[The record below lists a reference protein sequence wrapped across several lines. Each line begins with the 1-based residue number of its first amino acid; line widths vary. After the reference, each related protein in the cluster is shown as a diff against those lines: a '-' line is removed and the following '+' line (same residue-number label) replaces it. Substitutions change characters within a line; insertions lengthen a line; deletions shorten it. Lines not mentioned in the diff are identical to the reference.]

1 MAIAAVSITTI
12 IMRRIMEY
20 EEQDWEA
27 IKAKRKP
34 HPFKLSSNRYAKS
47 KYYRKLIHLIKKEII
62 KYEK

>member
-1 MAIAAVSITTI
+1 
-12 IMRRIMEY
+12 MEY